1 MEQSSLLYSLC
12 LERGQASYFYRKAT
26 AGIVRPMLK
35 ATASNPHTARDNHR
49 GEIDGLRGIAALLVV
64 LYHARVPGFESA
76 F

>member
-1 MEQSSLLYSLC
+1 
-12 LERGQASYFYRKAT
+12 
-26 AGIVRPMLK
+26 MLK

-76 F
+76 FLGVDIFFVLSGYLIANSITLIYPVGVFLF